1 VAPPMTFV
9 GIAASALYAITLA
22 LDAII
27 LLLALRTAGIPLAEG
42 QPPLLEQL
50 PFYVPIMFAYSTV
63 GALVAAKRPR
73 NPIGWLFA
81 AVALGFAAS
90 LALGGYALDVQV
102 HGSAAERAVVESTHI
117 EDPLDLVVTVL
128 GFIFLLYPTGRLPS
142 PRWRP
147 VAVFMVIAATVGRV
161 YAGPGHE
168 LFGLATPLALTAP
181 FIRLRYAS
189 PVERRQIEWFVYF
202 VALTVLAF
210 VTSLIVGAFDPNSG
224 GLFWGL
230 GAFFAGM
237 TAVAAGVAILR
248 YRLYDIDVLIR
259 RTVIYGATTVG
270 LAVTFFAVI
279 LLVEAILSPFTRGN
293 ELAVAASTLV
303 SLALF
308 QPLRRRVQGA
318 VDRRFYRSRYD
329 AVRILDAFTSRLASE
344 VDLDAVG
351 AELADA
357 VAATVRPAHVSL
369 WLRKPA
375 P

>member
-1 VAPPMTFV
+1 MTFA
-9 GIAASALYAITLA
+9 GIAASALFAITLA
-22 LDAII
+22 LDGLV

-42 QPPLLEQL
+42 QPPMLEQL

-63 GALVAAKRPR
+63 GALVAARRPR

-90 LALGGYALDVQV
+90 LALGGYALDVHV
-102 HGSAAERAVVESTHI
+102 HGSAAERAAVDSVHI
-117 EDPLDLVVTVL
+117 ADPLDLVVTVL

-142 PRWRP
+142 RRWRP
-147 VAVFMVIAATVGRV
+147 LAVFMVIAATVGRV

-168 LFGLATPLALTAP
+168 LFGFATPLALTAP

-189 PVERRQIEWFVYF
+189 PIERRQIEWFVYF

-210 VTSLIVGAFDPNSG
+210 VASLVVGAVDPNSG
-224 GLFWGL
+224 GFFWGL

-329 AVRILDAFTSRLASE
+329 AVRTVDEFSVRLRDE
-344 VDLDAVG
+344 VDLDA
-351 AELADA
+351 LRADLLD
-357 VAATVRPAHVSL
+357 TVRSTVQPVYASV
-369 WLRKPA
+369 WLRE
-375 P
+375 